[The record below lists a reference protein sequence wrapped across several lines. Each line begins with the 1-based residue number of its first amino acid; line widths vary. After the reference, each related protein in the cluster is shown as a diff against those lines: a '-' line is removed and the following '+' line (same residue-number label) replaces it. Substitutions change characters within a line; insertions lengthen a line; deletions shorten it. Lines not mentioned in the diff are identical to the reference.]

1 MANFEERSG
10 DINPRTP
17 SYNTYGHSSKDD
29 TAAEHLQIHPAGRK
43 ELAVT
48 ATAAD
53 NAELRLNEEGVYQS
67 TGNGY
72 DGYKEKGPS
81 YKGGKG
87 KGPSYKGGKGK
98 HGPHELELTGK
109 GYGGY
114 AGKGPGYKGGK
125 GKHGPH
131 DLVH

>member
-1 MANFEERSG
+1 MASR
-10 DINPRTP
+10 RAA
-17 SYNTYGHSSKDD
+17 
-29 TAAEHLQIHPAGRK
+29 TAFLIMVVLVLAFCVKAEHLQIHPAGRK